1 MGFSASPANTTI
13 EPSTGGPYHLNE
25 RSEHRPEGG
34 KSLEKND
41 WCHFY
46 QMSEEFN
53 MYKIVHRR
61 NGRNGRG
68 GQMGVAVN
76 CGKLFTKGW
85 RFYLAW
91 MDKIIC

>member
-1 MGFSASPANTTI
+1 M
-13 EPSTGGPYHLNE
+13 NE

-34 KSLEKND
+34 KSLEKID

-53 MYKIVHRR
+53 MYKIVH
-61 NGRNGRG
+61 GRN
-68 GQMGVAVN
+68 GQMGVTAN